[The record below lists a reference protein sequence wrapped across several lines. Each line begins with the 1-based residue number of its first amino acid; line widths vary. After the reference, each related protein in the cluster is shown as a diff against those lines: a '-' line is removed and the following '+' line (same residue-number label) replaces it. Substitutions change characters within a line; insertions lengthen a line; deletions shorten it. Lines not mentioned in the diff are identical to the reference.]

1 MKVQDEIIGRLA
13 KKYGKDA
20 RTIREIVYSPLKF
33 AKRIITD
40 PSDTRPIRIR
50 YFGVFVE
57 KPTKTK
63 QVLFEKKVVIL
74 LANIDDVT
82 LIMGTTLGF
91 MVPSSFSAAKIIQ
104 QASDDKDYEKIDMIY
119 ESWKLTSKRNEKAV

>member
-33 AKRIITD
+33 AKRIITN
-40 PSDTRPIRIR
+40 PGDTRPVRIR

-57 KPTKTK
+57 KPIQTKLLT
-63 QVLFEKKVVIL
+63 FEKRIVIL
-74 LANIDDVT
+74 LANIDEVT
-82 LIMGTTLGF
+82 LIMGAILGF
-91 MVPSSFSAAKIIQ
+91 IVPSSFSAAKIIQ
-104 QASDDKDYEKIDMIY
+104 QASDDKDYEKINLIY
-119 ESWKLTSKRNEKAV
+119 DTWKLIGKNK

>member
-13 KKYGKDA
+13 KKYSKDA

-40 PSDTRPIRIR
+40 PGDSRPVRIR

-63 QVLFEKKVVIL
+63 SVMFDRKVVIL
-74 LANIDDVT
+74 LANIDEVT
-82 LIMGTTLGF
+82 LIMGATLGF
-91 MVPSSFSAAKIIQ
+91 MVPSSFSAAKVIQ
-104 QASDDKDYEKIDMIY
+104 QASDDKDYEKIDLIFDT
-119 ESWKLTSKRNEKAV
+119 WKLISKKK